1 MMKRTTFA
9 LVLAFGLTL
18 GLTPGPTLGLTPGPT
33 PGLTPSPTLAAQG
46 AWKTLLDGRSMDQWT
61 PIGMANW
68 RSVAG
73 AIQSDNGMG
82 GFLVSK
88 APYGDF
94 ELRAEVWV
102 SPDANSGIF
111 IRGENPK
118 EITAMN
124 AYEVNLYDMRPDQ
137 AYRTG
142 GIVDIAKP
150 MSVMN
155 AGNRWNVMEITA
167 KGPRLTVRLNDTP
180 MVDVQDS
187 KHARGVIAL
196 QAGVG
201 TVKFRKVE
209 IR

>member
-1 MMKRTTFA
+1 MTRTFFA
-9 LVLAFGLTL
+9 LVLVGLTLSLTPSLTL
-18 GLTPGPTLGLTPGPT
+18 GLTPSLTLGLTPDPT
-33 PGLTPSPTLAAQG
+33 VAAQG

-68 RSVAG
+68 RSVDG

-82 GFLVSK
+82 GFLVSIV
-88 APYGDF
+88 PYGDF

-142 GIVDIAKP
+142 GIVDVAKP

-180 MVDVQDS
+180 MVDVQDT

>member
-1 MMKRTTFA
+1 MTRTFFA
-9 LVLAFGLTL
+9 LVLVGLTL
-18 GLTPGPTLGLTPGPT
+18 GLTPDPTV
-33 PGLTPSPTLAAQG
+33 AAQG

-68 RSVAG
+68 RSVDG

-88 APYGDF
+88 VPYGDF
-94 ELRAEVWV
+94 ELRAEAWV

-142 GIVDIAKP
+142 GIVDVAKP

-180 MVDVQDS
+180 MVDVQDT

>member
-1 MMKRTTFA
+1 MMKRIAIA
-9 LVLAFGLTL
+9 LALLAGGQTIGLTL
-18 GLTPGPTLGLTPGPT
+18 GLTPSLT
-33 PGLTPSPTLAAQG
+33 PGLTLVAPLSAQG
-46 AWKTLLDGRSMDQWT
+46 AWKTVLDGKTMDQWT

-68 RSVAG
+68 RSVDG

-88 APYGDF
+88 VPYGDF

-142 GIVDIAKP
+142 GIVDVAKP

-167 KGPRLTVRLNDTP
+167 KGPRLTVRLNDAP
-180 MVDVQDS
+180 MVDVQDT

>member
-9 LVLAFGLTL
+9 FVLAFGLTP
-18 GLTPGPTLGLTPGPT
+18 GLTPGPTLGLTPGLT
-33 PGLTPSPTLAAQG
+33 LGLTPGPTLAAQG
-46 AWKTLLDGRSMDQWT
+46 AWKTILDGKSMDQWT

-68 RSVAG
+68 RSVDG

-88 APYGDF
+88 VPYGDF

-167 KGPRLTVRLNDTP
+167 KGPRLTVRLNGTP

>member
-9 LVLAFGLTL
+9 VVLAFGLTL
-18 GLTPGPTLGLTPGPT
+18 GLTPSLT
-33 PGLTPSPTLAAQG
+33 PGLTPGLTLGRTVLAQG
-46 AWKTLLDGRSMDQWT
+46 AWKTVLDGRSMDQWT

-68 RSVAG
+68 RSVDG

-88 APYGDF
+88 VPYGDF

-124 AYEVNLYDMRPDQ
+124 AYEVNIYDMRPDQ

-142 GIVDIAKP
+142 GIVDVAKP

-180 MVDVQDS
+180 MVDVQDT

>member
-1 MMKRTTFA
+1 MRRTAIATA
-9 LVLAFGLTL
+9 LLLFGLTL
-18 GLTPGPTLGLTPGPT
+18 GLTPSLTL
-33 PGLTPSPTLAAQG
+33 SAQA
-46 AWKTLLDGRSMDQWT
+46 AWKTLLDGRNMDQWT

-68 RSVAG
+68 RAVDG
-73 AIQSDNGMG
+73 AIQADSGMG

-88 APYGDF
+88 GMYGDF

-102 SPDANSGIF
+102 TPDANSGIF

-142 GIVDIAKP
+142 GIVDVAKP

-155 AGNRWNVMEITA
+155 AGNRWNTMEITA
-167 KGPRLTVRLNDTP
+167 KGPRLTVRLNDMP
-180 MVDVQDS
+180 MVDVQDM

>member
-9 LVLAFGLTL
+9 VVVAFGLTL
-18 GLTPGPTLGLTPGPT
+18 GLTPSLT
-33 PGLTPSPTLAAQG
+33 PGLTPGLTLGRTVLAQG
-46 AWKTLLDGRSMDQWT
+46 AWKTILDGKSMDQWT

-68 RSVAG
+68 RSVDG

>member
-18 GLTPGPTLGLTPGPT
+18 GLTPGLTL
-33 PGLTPSPTLAAQG
+33 SAQG

-68 RSVAG
+68 RPVDG

-88 APYGDF
+88 GTYADF

-111 IRGENPK
+111 IRGDNPK
-118 EITAMN
+118 QITAMN
-124 AYEVNLYDMRPDQ
+124 AYEVNLYDMRPDP

-142 GIVDIAKP
+142 GIVDLAKP
-150 MSVMN
+150 MSMMN

-180 MVDVQDS
+180 MVDVQDT